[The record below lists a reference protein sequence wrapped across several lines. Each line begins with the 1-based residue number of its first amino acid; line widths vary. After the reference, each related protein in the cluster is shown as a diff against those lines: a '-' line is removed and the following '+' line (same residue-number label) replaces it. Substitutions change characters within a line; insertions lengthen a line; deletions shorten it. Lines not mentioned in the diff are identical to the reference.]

1 MNNRKNA
8 LLLSGFLLICVWL
21 ILFLVAVTEEGATA
35 YNFGIASTIAG
46 TCGAV
51 CMIVWIVLDVVE
63 ERKDASGIYN
73 FEYYRLMRKKK
84 AYEIV
89 YRDLMKVDLFRGHYD
104 AKNGSETFVRGIGT
118 VMENIALH
126 VSEETANKYM
136 QEFTNNIQDA
146 RKRAKP

>member
-46 TCGAV
+46 ACGAV

-73 FEYYRLMRKKK
+73 FEYYRLKRRTKKELEQ
-84 AYEIV
+84 ARENN
-89 YRDLMKVDLFRGHYD
+89 F
-104 AKNGSETFVRGIGT
+104 SELQYIFKLNDIEMDFKR
-118 VMENIALH
+118 
-126 VSEETANKYM
+126 
-136 QEFTNNIQDA
+136 DA
-146 RKRAKP
+146 RIIGIDAEQIAADFDEIAGAVK

>member
-1 MNNRKNA
+1 MNDRKNA
-8 LLLSGFLLICVWL
+8 LLLSGFLFLCVWL
-21 ILFLVAVTEEGATA
+21 ILFLVAVTETGGVK
-35 YNFGIASTIAG
+35 YNFAFAATLAAL
-46 TCGAV
+46 CGVV
-51 CMIVWIVLDVVE
+51 CMVCYFTLDVME
-63 ERKDASGIYN
+63 RRKDASGIYN